1 MEQTPV
7 PIYLLDTSAVRFIS
21 GERLAEKASDV
32 ALMASPFCFWEI
44 ASHLQDEGDFARIKA
59 NLMKFRHLKVLN
71 EPTASAEHDLALAQ
85 IDVDDSLEA
94 RDVIYA
100 ALAALRASNSIEEF
114 FKCRIRDGKG
124 VVRQLDGC
132 VARIQEML
140 AHGESGF
147 KDFIANVRQLLTDQT
162 IVLDT
167 PDDYHASIL
176 DLTNGWWIQVK
187 ERTDLTD
194 GSYRNLIRRGYFFY
208 AYVLYRS
215 ADYAVRRC
223 ANIDMNDFEDAKLL
237 LHLSIDDDVTVLT
250 SDKDLRKCLQE
261 TVDTLNG
268 LGDDWYKTNVKVCDT
283 QSFLVGNNQRAID
296 TAVVSSVERSSR
308 LEPGSHQPNLSFKR

>member
-1 MEQTPV
+1 MEQSPV
-7 PIYLLDTSAVRFIS
+7 PSYLLDTSAVRGAS
-21 GERLAEKASDV
+21 GDRLAQKTSTG
-32 ALMASPFCFWEI
+32 ALLASPFCFWEI
-44 ASHLQDEGDFARIKA
+44 ASHLQAEGDFARIKA

-71 EPTASAEHDLALAQ
+71 EPTTSAEHDLNLAQ
-85 IDVDDSLEA
+85 IGIDDSLEA
-94 RDVIYA
+94 PDVIYA

-132 VARIQEML
+132 VARIQKML
-140 AHGESGF
+140 ARGESEF
-147 KDFIANVRQLLTDQT
+147 KDFIANVRQLLIDQT
-162 IVLDT
+162 IVLNT

-215 ADYAVRRC
+215 AYYAARRG
-223 ANIDMNDFEDAKLL
+223 ANIDINDFEDAKLL
-237 LHLSIDDDVTVLT
+237 LHLSIDDDVTVVT
-250 SDKDLRKCLQE
+250 SDIDLGKCLQQ

-268 LGDDWYKTNVKVCDT
+268 LGDDWYKTNVKVCDME
-283 QSFLVGNNQRAID
+283 SFLVGR
-296 TAVVSSVERSSR
+296 
-308 LEPGSHQPNLSFKR
+308 